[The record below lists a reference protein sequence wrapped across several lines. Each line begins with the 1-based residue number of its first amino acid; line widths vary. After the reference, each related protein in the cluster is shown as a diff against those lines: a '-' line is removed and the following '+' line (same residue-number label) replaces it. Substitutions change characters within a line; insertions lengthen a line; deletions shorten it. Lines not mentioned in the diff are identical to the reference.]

1 MCFSLLAEVFLLL
14 FSSVPSSQRWNGV
27 KLSPRCVLFPTQK
40 HLRSEVFA
48 EVLGFFLCQIRY
60 CSFNREYIIRLG
72 SFLWSFFAWH
82 CFSKKG
88 LKVRTFFRSHDEM
101 IETSFFQKVFTSSGF
116 YSQFHSSLVD
126 SVNLNVLFPA
136 SMYCFRL
143 QGEVKIPPQQSM

>member
-60 CSFNREYIIRLG
+60 CRFKREYIIRLG
-72 SFLWSFFAWH
+72 SFLWSSFSTALFFH
-82 CFSKKG
+82 
-88 LKVRTFFRSHDEM
+88 RTPEGSFFRSLVQM
-101 IETSFFQKVFTSSGF
+101 IETSFFQTRCYKGLQV
-116 YSQFHSSLVD
+116 LD
-126 SVNLNVLFPA
+126 SIANFIAHWLTLNWNAL
-136 SMYCFRL
+136 YCFRP
-143 QGEVKIPPQQSM
+143 QAEAKIPRQQFI